1 MSATSA
7 PTGRYVLLRARI
19 GMTNDAAA
27 APDVIEQALATAI
40 GDALDELGLQ
50 IDLLQLAVAVHPS
63 WRDQGPA
70 NRA

>member
-7 PTGRYVLLRARI
+7 PTGRYVLLRMRI
-19 GMTNDAAA
+19 GVINAAAA
-27 APDVIEQALATAI
+27 APDAIEQAISTAI

-50 IDLLQLAVAVHPS
+50 VDLLQLAVAVHPS